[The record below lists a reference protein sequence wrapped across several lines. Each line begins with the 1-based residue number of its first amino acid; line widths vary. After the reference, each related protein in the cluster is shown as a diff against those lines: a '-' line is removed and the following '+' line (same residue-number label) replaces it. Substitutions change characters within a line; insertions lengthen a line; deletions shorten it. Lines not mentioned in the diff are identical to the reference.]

1 MSEKQK
7 VKVKICGLRRMEDA
21 AAVNFYQP
29 DYIGF
34 VFAKSRRQVTPSLAK
49 RLAEMISPGICKVG
63 VFVDQS
69 PELLAELLL
78 DGTVDMLQ
86 LHGRED
92 DAYEESLLRL
102 LKAGGVKAPEE
113 HLIKAY
119 RIRGSMD
126 FEKTFRTNCKYLLL
140 DAYSAKCE
148 GGNGERFDWDLITNI
163 SKPFFLAGGINADN
177 VEAAVRDVRPYAVDV
192 SSSLETD
199 GFKDQNK
206 IKQFM
211 ERIRDYE

>member
-34 VFAKSRRQVTPSLAK
+34 VFAKSRRQVTPDLAK
-49 RLAEMISPGICKVG
+49 RLSEMISPGICKVG

-69 PELLAELLL
+69 PELLAGLLL

-119 RIRGSMD
+119 RIRGSTD
-126 FEKTFRTNCKYLLL
+126 FERAFRTNCKYLLL
-140 DAYSAKCE
+140 DAYSVKCE
-148 GGNGERFDWDLITNI
+148 GGNGECFDWELITDI